1 MKLFRRIKKL
11 RTKLLI
17 IFTFQV
23 FLLLGIAL
31 LVSFFLARSS
41 SRKNLQMLNQQLKTL
56 ADSDFQDIFDE
67 IDRAYLS
74 IVASSNFSELYNARS
89 DSTPL
94 EIYELYYDVD
104 NLLTA
109 PLASSRYIHSINY
122 LTPDNK
128 TLISSIAGELSM
140 ERDFSVEESPE
151 WFWLH
156 TRLLNTV
163 GSLSETYIP
172 PHQELYY
179 QRTSSS
185 ANRTVVSV
193 VRKTASFDTGYKN
206 RGLLYFNVE
215 LSDFVSLTDSLN
227 LYPDM
232 ETVILTDT
240 GRVIHDSSGSI
251 TEQTGNIAL
260 LRECTSEQPIT
271 LDGKKY
277 MAVPVTMKDPGWS
290 ICSLIP
296 WSVYTADIRGYTVYS
311 LVLGMLVFI
320 AGFIMTWIMSAR
332 ISAPAE
338 ELSRTM
344 KSVRSGNI
352 RQHASVISSDEIGEL
367 SATFNTMLD
376 RINLLIEQGN
386 ATLNELGYTEHSRK
400 HAAKVA
406 ETAGKIL
413 KDLGYGK
420 HKIELAKIAG
430 YMHDIGNA
438 INRHDHAHSGAILAY
453 QILKDTELP
462 LKDILVVS
470 TAIGHHDEATGTAVD
485 PVSAALIL
493 ADKTDVRRN
502 RVQNRNKAT
511 FDIHDRV
518 NYAALSSK
526 LIIEKEKRI
535 IQMELELDD
544 SICTVMDY
552 FEIFLK
558 RMIMCRRAAER
569 LNCKFKL
576 MANGSKLC

>member
-1 MKLFRRIKKL
+1 MKTDYRQI
-11 RTKLLI
+11 RT
-17 IFTFQV
+17 
-23 FLLLGIAL
+23 
-31 LVSFFLARSS
+31 
-41 SRKNLQMLNQQLKTL
+41 N
-56 ADSDFQDIFDE
+56 
-67 IDRAYLS
+67 
-74 IVASSNFSELYNARS
+74 
-89 DSTPL
+89 
-94 EIYELYYDVD
+94 
-104 NLLTA
+104 
-109 PLASSRYIHSINY
+109 
-122 LTPDNK
+122 
-128 TLISSIAGELSM
+128 
-140 ERDFSVEESPE
+140 EE
-151 WFWLH
+151 
-156 TRLLNTV
+156 
-163 GSLSETYIP
+163 
-172 PHQELYY
+172 
-179 QRTSSS
+179 
-185 ANRTVVSV
+185 
-193 VRKTASFDTGYKN
+193 
-206 RGLLYFNVE
+206 
-215 LSDFVSLTDSLN
+215 
-227 LYPDM
+227 
-232 ETVILTDT
+232 
-240 GRVIHDSSGSI
+240 
-251 TEQTGNIAL
+251 
-260 LRECTSEQPIT
+260 
-271 LDGKKY
+271 
-277 MAVPVTMKDPGWS
+277 
-290 ICSLIP
+290 
-296 WSVYTADIRGYTVYS
+296 
-311 LVLGMLVFI
+311 
-320 AGFIMTWIMSAR
+320 
-332 ISAPAE
+332 
-338 ELSRTM
+338 
-344 KSVRSGNI
+344 
-352 RQHASVISSDEIGEL
+352 
-367 SATFNTMLD
+367 
-376 RINLLIEQGN
+376 INLLIEQGN

-518 NYAALSSK
+518 NYAALTSK

-558 RMIMCRRAAER
+558 RMIMCRRAAEC

>member
-1 MKLFRRIKKL
+1 MKTDYRQI
-11 RTKLLI
+11 RT
-17 IFTFQV
+17 
-23 FLLLGIAL
+23 
-31 LVSFFLARSS
+31 
-41 SRKNLQMLNQQLKTL
+41 N
-56 ADSDFQDIFDE
+56 
-67 IDRAYLS
+67 
-74 IVASSNFSELYNARS
+74 
-89 DSTPL
+89 
-94 EIYELYYDVD
+94 
-104 NLLTA
+104 
-109 PLASSRYIHSINY
+109 
-122 LTPDNK
+122 
-128 TLISSIAGELSM
+128 
-140 ERDFSVEESPE
+140 EE
-151 WFWLH
+151 
-156 TRLLNTV
+156 
-163 GSLSETYIP
+163 
-172 PHQELYY
+172 
-179 QRTSSS
+179 
-185 ANRTVVSV
+185 
-193 VRKTASFDTGYKN
+193 
-206 RGLLYFNVE
+206 
-215 LSDFVSLTDSLN
+215 
-227 LYPDM
+227 
-232 ETVILTDT
+232 
-240 GRVIHDSSGSI
+240 
-251 TEQTGNIAL
+251 
-260 LRECTSEQPIT
+260 
-271 LDGKKY
+271 
-277 MAVPVTMKDPGWS
+277 
-290 ICSLIP
+290 
-296 WSVYTADIRGYTVYS
+296 
-311 LVLGMLVFI
+311 
-320 AGFIMTWIMSAR
+320 
-332 ISAPAE
+332 
-338 ELSRTM
+338 
-344 KSVRSGNI
+344 
-352 RQHASVISSDEIGEL
+352 
-367 SATFNTMLD
+367 
-376 RINLLIEQGN
+376 INLLIEQGN